1 MLNQRDP
8 VDEVFHALGDPTR
21 RRIVEHLSHG
31 SASVSELARPLAIS
45 LPGVVQH
52 LQVLEA
58 SGLVSSEKI
67 GRVRRCSMR
76 PAAMR
81 EAEGWIAGRRDEW
94 ERRLDRLGAYLA
106 EHPNARTE
114 RRAIPTPDAG
124 IERRPAMTPSQ
135 RKEKG

>member
-1 MLNQRDP
+1 M
-8 VDEVFHALGDPTR
+8 FHALGDPSR

-31 SASVSELARPLAIS
+31 PGERQRAGARRCAIS

-58 SGLVSSEKI
+58 SGLVASEKV

-81 EAEGWIAGRRDEW
+81 EAEGWISERRAEW

-106 EHPNARTE
+106 ENPEAGMERRPTPTPEAGMERRPIPTPTPTSQTE
-114 RRAIPTPDAG
+114 RR
-124 IERRPAMTPSQ
+124 RR
-135 RKEKG
+135 

>member
-1 MLNQRDP
+1 MLNQRDQ
-8 VDEVFHALGDPTR
+8 VDEMFHALGDPTR

-31 SASVSELARPLAIS
+31 PASVSELARPLAIS

-52 LQVLEA
+52 LQVLER

-81 EAEGWIAGRRDEW
+81 EAEGWIAERRDEW

-106 EHPNARTE
+106 ENP
-114 RRAIPTPDAG
+114 
-124 IERRPAMTPSQ
+124 
-135 RKEKG
+135 